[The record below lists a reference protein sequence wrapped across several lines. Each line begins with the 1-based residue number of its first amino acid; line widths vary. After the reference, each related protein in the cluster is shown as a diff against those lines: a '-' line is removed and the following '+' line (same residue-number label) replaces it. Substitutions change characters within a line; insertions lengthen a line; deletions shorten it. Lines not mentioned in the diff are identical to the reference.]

1 VLTKRRKGATLSLPG
16 ARLKRVG
23 LVATTCR
30 TCGKVKVLVDGKK
43 VKAVNLEAP
52 RNRRRQVI
60 MLPSFRR
67 ERATVT
73 IKVRS
78 SGRKVQIDGIVVSR
92 S

>member
-1 VLTKRRKGATLSLPG
+1 
-16 ARLKRVG
+16 
-23 LVATTCR
+23 
-30 TCGKVKVLVDGKK
+30 
-43 VKAVNLEAP
+43 
-52 RNRRRQVI
+52 